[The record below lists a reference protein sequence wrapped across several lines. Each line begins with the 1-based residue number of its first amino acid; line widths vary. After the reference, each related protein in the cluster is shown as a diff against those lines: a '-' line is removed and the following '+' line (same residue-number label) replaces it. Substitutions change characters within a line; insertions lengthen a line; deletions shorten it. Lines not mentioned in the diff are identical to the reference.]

1 MSRSGTGSPRARSPW
16 CWLAA
21 RFPWSAAASRP
32 SRSGLPGQQ
41 SQDGLL
47 RVVPGG
53 EIAEVAVLAQLAERG
68 GDRAAFLVPFD
79 DARVDIGSPGH
90 GRGIAQIVGYLPD
103 DPGDGAL
110 AAGFTSGSGFRHGQ
124 AHGGQDGRMPGA
136 EVLGGVVASGYLAEV
151 VVDVRRGDVV
161 PARPAPVDEQLVPAV
176 PAPPQAP
183 DDRAHL
189 ILGHRLLALLGP
201 LGRILEHQLALAQRD
216 VLLPDGGQAEG
227 AVLLRVL
234 LAARPEEPEI
244 DQADRSRENPVPGQA
259 PALHVTADDLADA
272 RQHGSEVPDP
282 IVLSLIPLL
291 TPQVVVPVLAAS
303 GRVGADGLDV
313 AQRVGA
319 DPDVLPGRRDHQRPD
334 AGQRLRVLDHRR
346 IGPQVAEAPAAA
358 PAPDPLGRRVAAHD
372 LRRHAPSLPD
382 TPGPMATG
390 QAQAQT
396 LAPTMAG

>member
-1 MSRSGTGSPRARSPW
+1 MAPAFRLRALASIVYTLPRAPPAGRHGDGGELPGPVRTERYSPERAG
-16 CWLAA
+16 CLLPD
-21 RFPWSAAASRP
+21 RRGPP
-32 SRSGLPGQQ
+32 SGAPGQQ
-41 SQDGLL
+41 SQDGFL

-68 GDRAAFLVPFD
+68 SDRAAFLVPFD

-90 GRGIAQIVGYLPD
+90 GRGIAQIAGHLPD

-110 AAGFTSGSGFRHGQ
+110 AAGFTPGRGLRHGQ

-136 EVLGGVVASGYLAEV
+136 EVLGGVVAAGYLAEV
-151 VVDVRRGDVV
+151 IVDVRRGDVV

-189 ILGHRLLALLGP
+189 ILGYRLFALLGP
-201 LGRILEHQLALAQRD
+201 LGRILEHQLAMGKRD

-259 PALHVTADDLADA
+259 PALQVTADDLADA
-272 RQHGSEVPDP
+272 RQRGPEVPDP
-282 IVLSLIPLL
+282 VVLGLVPL
-291 TPQVVVPVLAAS
+291 
-303 GRVGADGLDV
+303 
-313 AQRVGA
+313 
-319 DPDVLPGRRDHQRPD
+319 
-334 AGQRLRVLDHRR
+334 
-346 IGPQVAEAPAAA
+346 
-358 PAPDPLGRRVAAHD
+358 
-372 LRRHAPSLPD
+372 
-382 TPGPMATG
+382 
-390 QAQAQT
+390 
-396 LAPTMAG
+396 